1 VGNIQSKLDGLTHLL
16 NSAIPL
22 YFRDRRKHRLSQHHC
37 PRCKTPVVIPEGQP
51 GALCPNCRS
60 AVTLERVQP
69 QPKPHRGSPA
79 LRIILVAAIL
89 AMVGVWL
96 YVGPLAPEPGI
107 DLTGEPRA
115 ASVTPR
121 RFVLWELHADD
132 TVRVVEL
139 HAKADAAG
147 SMALMCN
154 QVLNSRDDVLSLETI
169 GGRLSD
175 EGVYEEE
182 YGGKTYERPW
192 YMLDATRDQY
202 GYAARIDRPPH
213 LHINGDERLI
223 SIGVDPKTYAQ
234 ETIAVAIPVS
244 ARLRRIYDHQPYRHV
259 TLDEWDIFYYDLT
272 DIQGHVS
279 IHIAYTPGEDAP
291 SLDWSTVEA
300 SR

>member
-1 VGNIQSKLDGLTHLL
+1 M
-16 NSAIPL
+16 
-22 YFRDRRKHRLSQHHC
+22 SQHHC

-60 AVTLERVQP
+60 AVMLEDTQRQP
-69 QPKPHRGSPA
+69 QRRRGSSA
-79 LRIILVAAIL
+79 LRIILVVAIL

-96 YVGPLAPEPGI
+96 YVGPLAPEPG
-107 DLTGEPRA
+107 LNLGGEPRA
-115 ASVTPR
+115 ANVTPR

-139 HAKADAAG
+139 YVKANAAG
-147 SMALMCN
+147 SMALVCN
-154 QVLNSRDDVLSLETI
+154 QVLNSCDDVLSLKTI
-169 GGRLSD
+169 GGGLSE

-182 YGGKTYERPW
+182 YRGKTYERPW
-192 YMLDATRDQY
+192 YMLDVTRDQY
-202 GYAARIDRPPH
+202 GYAARIDQPPH
-213 LHINGDERLI
+213 LHISGDERLI

-244 ARLRRIYDHQPYRHV
+244 ARLNRIYDYRPYRHI

-279 IHIAYTPGEDAP
+279 IHIAYTPGEAAP
-291 SLDWSTVEA
+291 PIDWSTVEA

>member
-1 VGNIQSKLDGLTHLL
+1 MLEGS
-16 NSAIPL
+16 
-22 YFRDRRKHRLSQHHC
+22 
-37 PRCKTPVVIPEGQP
+37 PR
-51 GALCPNCRS
+51 
-60 AVTLERVQP
+60 
-69 QPKPHRGSPA
+69 QPKPRRGSPA
-79 LRIILVAAIL
+79 LRITLVVAIL

-107 DLTGEPRA
+107 NLTGESRA
-115 ASVTPR
+115 TSVTPR

-139 HAKADAAG
+139 YAKANAAG
-147 SMALMCN
+147 SLALVCN
-154 QVLNSRDDVLSLETI
+154 QVLNSRDDVLSLKTI

-175 EGVYEEE
+175 KGVYEEE
-182 YGGKTYERPW
+182 YRGKTYERPW
-192 YMLDATRDQY
+192 YMLDVTHDQH
-202 GYAARIDRPPH
+202 GYDARIDHPPH

-223 SIGVDPKTYAQ
+223 SIGVDPKAYAQ

-244 ARLRRIYDHQPYRHV
+244 ARLRRIYDHQPYHHV
-259 TLDEWDIFYYDLT
+259 TLEEWDVFYYDLT

-291 SLDWSTVEA
+291 SLDWDTVEA